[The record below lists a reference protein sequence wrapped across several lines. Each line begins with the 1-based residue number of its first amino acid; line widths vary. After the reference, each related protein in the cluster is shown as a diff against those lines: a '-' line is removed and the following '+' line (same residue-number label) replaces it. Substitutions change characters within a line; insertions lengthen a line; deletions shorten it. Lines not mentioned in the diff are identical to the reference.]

1 LTLRSPRRYRSPPL
15 RTFAP
20 TVLALA
26 LLAGCGDPV
35 SENRPPLDRIYF
47 PTGLTVAPRPDGSG
61 DVLYVVNSNFD
72 LRYVPK
78 EGGSVL
84 VIDPEASVAPA
95 GGGLA
100 PAAVVGGV
108 RIPSYGGEI
117 AIAHPGLP
125 GCEGLTASTA
135 IVPVRYTNETYLF
148 DVEPDGAL
156 RCSGN
161 CRLPAQEREED
172 PFGVTVACRASP
184 TGTRHSAFVTHLSAT
199 PVGGAPAGEGF
210 VTEIDLL
217 TRAAHAPVNLGA
229 APTSQ
234 IAYDSSRGLLFASPA
249 VGAPG
254 YAPIRWWRPAA
265 ADAGSTFEF
274 AISDVNAIVPSSIV
288 RGMVLSTDRAR
299 LYVTA
304 DVYDAVLASTTGSV
318 SITGSMLLVL
328 DVTSGVLGQ
337 ASLRPARA
345 LALGAGLGPIAL
357 VPRAGKRDLL
367 VLPDRSGDEVHVF
380 DDEEGALVTSFG
392 RDDGSGGS
400 GVATGRPLIRE
411 PFAVAAQALPGGAW
425 RVWVASFSDGTLT
438 AIEFDDPN
446 VPGSARI
453 GKRIGNSE

>member
-35 SENRPPLDRIYF
+35 SENRSPLDRIYF
-47 PTGLTVAPRPDGSG
+47 PTGLTVAPRPGGGG

-72 LRYVPK
+72 LGYVPE

-84 VIDPEASVAPA
+84 VIDPEASVEPA

-161 CRLPAQEREED
+161 CRLPAQEREQD
-172 PFGVTVACRASP
+172 PFGVTVACRASS
-184 TGTRHSAFVTHLSAT
+184 TGTRHSAFVTHLRAS
-199 PVGGAPAGEGF
+199 PVTGAPAGEGF
-210 VTEIDLL
+210 ITEIDLD
-217 TRAAHAPVNLGA
+217 THKAAAPFNLGV

-234 IAYDSSRGLLFASPA
+234 VAFDPTRGLVFASPA
-249 VGAPG
+249 TGTPG
-254 YAPIRWWRPAA
+254 YAPIRWWRPGGV
-265 ADAGSTFEF
+265 DPDGVFEYSL
-274 AISDVNAIVPSSIV
+274 ADVNAFVPSSIV
-288 RGMVLSTDRAR
+288 RGMALSSDRTR

-304 DVYDAVLASTTGSV
+304 DVYDAVLAATTGSIR
-318 SITGSMLLVL
+318 ITGGVLLVFDITFSVVGDAAL
-328 DVTSGVLGQ
+328 R
-337 ASLRPARA
+337 ASRA
-345 LALGAGLGPIAL
+345 VAVGTGLGPIAV
-357 VPRAGKRDLL
+357 VPRPGKRDLL
-367 VLPDRSGDEVHVF
+367 VFPDISGNEVHLY
-380 DDEEGALVTSFG
+380 DDEAGALVTSFG
-392 RDDGSGGS
+392 RNP
-400 GVATGRPLIRE
+400 VTGRPLIRE
-411 PFAVAAQALPGGAW
+411 PFALAPQALAGGAW
-425 RVWVASFSDGTLT
+425 RVWVASFRDATIT
-438 AIEFDDPN
+438 AIDIDDPN
-446 VPGSARI
+446 VPGAARI